1 MQLIVGTA
9 VCPCFPVASDSSIYV
24 LDLVFSVAN
33 ASCAV
38 VVVVVVVVVTT
49 PIFIIVPLSVAPV
62 VCCCSSCPLVLPRTG
77 GSCSI
82 CCFQHTPAV

>member
-9 VCPCFPVASDSSIYV
+9 VCPCVPVASDSSIYV

-38 VVVVVVVVVTT
+38 VVVVVVVTT
-49 PIFIIVPLSVAPV
+49 PIFIIVSLSVARV
-62 VCCCSSCPLVLPRTG
+62 VCCGSSCPLVLPRTG